1 MSRRQQLLKLARRGV
16 DALITL
22 VLGLE
27 ARVRTLQR
35 QIPALQREVQRLKD
49 RLALTSRNSGKPPS
63 TDGLAKPAPK
73 SLRKKT
79 GRKPGGQPGHPGRT
93 LQPVAQPD
101 HTVVHPLGRCPCG
114 KCSGRSLR
122 DEPVLDYA
130 KRQVF
135 ELPQKPLEV
144 TEHQAEIKRCPIS
157 GCLVTATFP
166 ELVGAPAQYGPRFRA
181 LMIYFNNRQFIPYS
195 RLTELS
201 EDLYGQPLSEATIVA
216 ANERTFANLE
226 PFEQKLKVLLPQ
238 APLNHCDE
246 SGVRVAN
253 RLHWLHVVS
262 NAHLTFYGV
271 HPKRGT
277 EAMNEF
283 NILPHCKGWIIH
295 DHWAPYFTYNDC
307 LHALCNQHHLRELKF
322 LHEEHQELWADEL
335 SRFLIQANERCQQ
348 QGVLQEKEFK
358 KALAGYHA
366 ILAKGR
372 RRHPRRQDRGAQ
384 SKAANLLDR
393 LEDHDYSV
401 LAFLFD
407 PVVPFTNNQGERDIR
422 MEKVRQKISGCF
434 RTLPGAR
441 VFARI
446 RSYISTCQK
455 HGLNILDALQ
465 NAILGK
471 PFIPDL
477 PNRGP

>member
-1 MSRRQQLLKLARRGV
+1 MSRRQQLLQLAKRGV
-16 DALITL
+16 GALIKL

-27 ARVRTLQR
+27 TKVQALQR
-35 QIPALQREVQRLKD
+35 QVQELKD
-49 RLALTSRNSGKPPS
+49 RLALTSRNSSKPPS
-63 TDGLAKPAPK
+63 ADGLAKPMPK

-79 GRKPGGQPGHPGRT
+79 GRKRGGQPGHPGKT
-93 LQPVAQPD
+93 LVPVAKPD
-101 HTVVHPLGRCPCG
+101 HTVLHRLGSCPCG
-114 KCSGRSLR
+114 KCPGRSLR
-122 DEPVLDYA
+122 DEPVLDYE

-157 GCLVTATFP
+157 GALVRAAFA
-166 ELVGAPAQYGPRFRA
+166 EGVNAPAQYGPRFRA
-181 LMIYFNNRQFIPYS
+181 LMIYLNNRQFIPYN
-195 RLTELS
+195 RLTELC

-216 ANERTFANLE
+216 VNKRAFENLE
-226 PFEQKLKVLLPQ
+226 SFEQRLKVLLPQ

-246 SGVRVAN
+246 SGLRVAG

-262 NAHLTFYGV
+262 NAQLTFYGA

-277 EAMNEF
+277 EAMDEF
-283 NILPHCKGWIIH
+283 NILPQCKGWIIH
-295 DHWAPYFTYNDC
+295 DHFKAYFTYENC

-322 LHEEHQELWADEL
+322 LYEEHQEAWAEEL
-335 SRFLIQANERCQQ
+335 SCFLIQANERGQRE
-348 QGVLQEKEFK
+348 GILDEKGFK
-358 KALAGYHA
+358 KALAGYRA

-372 RRHPRRQDRGAQ
+372 RRHPRSQGRGAQ
-384 SKAANLLDR
+384 GKAANLLDR
-393 LEDHDYSV
+393 LEDYDLCV

-407 PVVPFTNNQGERDIR
+407 PDVPFTNNQGERDIR

-434 RTLPGAR
+434 RTLQGAR

-446 RSYISTCQK
+446 RSYISTCRKQ
-455 HGLNILDALQ
+455 GRNILDAIE
-465 NAILGK
+465 NAILGN
-471 PFIPDL
+471 PFIPSL

>member
-1 MSRRQQLLKLARRGV
+1 MSRRRQLVNLARRGV
-16 DALITL
+16 GALITL

-27 ARVRTLQR
+27 GKVRTLK
-35 QIPALQREVQRLKD
+35 REVQRLKD

-93 LQPVAQPD
+93 LQPVAHPD
-101 HTVVHPLGRCPCG
+101 HTVVHQLDRCPCG

-122 DEPVLDYA
+122 NEPVLDYE

-144 TEHQAEIKRCPIS
+144 TEHQAQIKRCPIS
-157 GCLVTATFP
+157 GCRVTATFP
-166 ELVGAPAQYGPRFRA
+166 DQVGAPAQYGPRFRA
-181 LMIYFNNRQFIPYS
+181 LMIYFNNRQFIPYR
-195 RLTELS
+195 RLTELC

-216 ANERTFANLE
+216 ANGRTFEILE
-226 PFEQKLKVLLPQ
+226 PFEQRLKVVLPQ

-246 SGVRVAN
+246 SGLRVAG

-277 EAMNEF
+277 QAMNEF
-283 NILPHCKGWIIH
+283 NILPHCKGWLVH
-295 DHWAPYFTYNDC
+295 DHWAPYFTYEDC

-322 LHEEHQELWADEL
+322 LHEEHQEAWADEL
-335 SRFLIQANERCQQ
+335 SRFLINANERCQQ
-348 QGVLQEKEFK
+348 QGVLQEKAFK

-372 RRHPRRQDRGAQ
+372 YRHPRRHGRAAQ

-393 LEDHDYSV
+393 LEDYDYSV

-455 HGLNILDALQ
+455 QGLNILDALEV
-465 NAILGK
+465 AILGK
-471 PFIPDL
+471 PFIPAL

>member
-1 MSRRQQLLKLARRGV
+1 MSRRRQLLELARRGV
-16 DALITL
+16 GALITL

-27 ARVRTLQR
+27 AKVR
-35 QIPALQREVQRLKD
+35 ALQREVQRLKD
-49 RLALTSRNSGKPPS
+49 RLALSSRNSGKPPS

-79 GRKPGGQPGHPGRT
+79 GRKRGGQPGHPGRT

-101 HTVVHPLGRCPCG
+101 LTLLHPLGRCPCG

-122 DEPVLDYA
+122 HEPVLDYA

-166 ELVGAPAQYGPRFRA
+166 EQVGAPAQYGPRFRA

-201 EDLYGQPLSEATIVA
+201 EDLYGQPLSEATVVA
-216 ANERTFANLE
+216 ANERTFKNLE
-226 PFEQKLKVLLPQ
+226 PFEQELKILLPQ

-295 DHWAPYFTYNDC
+295 DHWAPYFTYADC

-322 LHEEHQELWADEL
+322 LHEEHQEAWAEEL
-335 SRFLIQANERCQQ
+335 SGFLVGANERRQQ
-348 QGVLQEKEFK
+348 HGVLQEKAFY
-358 KALAGYHA
+358 KALADYHA

-372 RRHPRRQDRGAQ
+372 RRHPGRSDRGAQ

-393 LEDHDYSV
+393 LQDYDYAV

-455 HGLNILDALQ
+455 QGRNILDALQ

-471 PFIPDL
+471 PFIPAL

>member
-1 MSRRQQLLKLARRGV
+1 MNRRQQLLQLAKRGV
-16 DALITL
+16 GALIKL

-27 ARVRTLQR
+27 AKVQALQR
-35 QIPALQREVQRLKD
+35 QVQELKD
-49 RLALTSRNSGKPPS
+49 RLALTSRNRSKPPS
-63 TDGLAKPAPK
+63 TEGLAKPMPK

-79 GRKPGGQPGHPGRT
+79 GRKRGGQPGHPGKT
-93 LQPVAQPD
+93 LEPVATPD
-101 HTVVHPLGRCPCG
+101 HTVLHRLGSCPCG
-114 KCSGRSLR
+114 KCPGRSLR
-122 DEPVLDYA
+122 DEPVLDYE

-157 GCLVTATFP
+157 GALVRAAFA
-166 ELVGAPAQYGPRFRA
+166 EGVNAPAQYGPRFRA
-181 LMIYFNNRQFIPYS
+181 LMIYFNNRQFIPCN
-195 RLTELS
+195 RLTELG

-216 ANERTFANLE
+216 ANGRTYENLE
-226 PFEQKLKVLLPQ
+226 PFEQRLKVLLPQ

-246 SGVRVAN
+246 SGLRVAG

-262 NAHLTFYGV
+262 NAQLTFDGV

-277 EAMNEF
+277 EAMDEF
-283 NILPHCKGWIIH
+283 NILPQCKGWIIH
-295 DHWAPYFTYNDC
+295 DHFKAYFACENC

-322 LHEEHQELWADEL
+322 LCEEHQEPWAEEL
-335 SRFLIQANERCQQ
+335 SCFLLEANARGQQ
-348 QGVLQEKEFK
+348 EGVLHEKGFK
-358 KALAGYHA
+358 KALAGYRA

-372 RRHPRRQDRGAQ
+372 RRHPRRQGRGAQ

-393 LEDHDYSV
+393 LDDCDLCV

-407 PVVPFTNNQGERDIR
+407 PAVPFTNNQGERDIR
-422 MEKVRQKISGCF
+422 MEKVRKKISGCF
-434 RTLPGAR
+434 RTLQGAR

-446 RSYISTCQK
+446 RSDISTCRKQ
-455 HGLNILDALQ
+455 GRNILDALE
-465 NAILGK
+465 NAILGN
-471 PFIPDL
+471 PFIPSL

>member
-1 MSRRQQLLKLARRGV
+1 MSRRRQLVELARRGV
-16 DALITL
+16 GALITL

-27 ARVRTLQR
+27 GKVR
-35 QIPALQREVQRLKD
+35 ALQREVQRLKD
-49 RLALTSRNSGKPPS
+49 RLALTSRNSSKPPS

-79 GRKPGGQPGHPGRT
+79 GRKRGGQPGHPGRT

-101 HTVVHPLGRCPCG
+101 HTILHPLGGCPCG

-122 DEPVLDYA
+122 NEPVLDYE

-166 ELVGAPAQYGPRFRA
+166 EQIGAPAQYGPRFRA

-201 EDLYGQPLSEATIVA
+201 EDLYGQPLSEATVVA
-216 ANERTFANLE
+216 ANERTFNNLE

-246 SGVRVAN
+246 SGVRVAS

-295 DHWAPYFTYNDC
+295 DHWAPYFTYEDC

-322 LHEEHQELWADEL
+322 LHEEHQEAWAAEL
-335 SRFLIQANERCQQ
+335 SGFLVGANERRQQ
-348 QGVLQEKEFK
+348 QGVLQEKQFNQ
-358 KALAGYHA
+358 ALAQYHA

-372 RRHPRRQDRGAQ
+372 RRHPRRSDRGAQ

-393 LEDHDYSV
+393 LQDYDYSV

-434 RTLPGAR
+434 RTLQGAR

-455 HGLNILDALQ
+455 QGLNILDALQ

-471 PFIPDL
+471 PFIPAL